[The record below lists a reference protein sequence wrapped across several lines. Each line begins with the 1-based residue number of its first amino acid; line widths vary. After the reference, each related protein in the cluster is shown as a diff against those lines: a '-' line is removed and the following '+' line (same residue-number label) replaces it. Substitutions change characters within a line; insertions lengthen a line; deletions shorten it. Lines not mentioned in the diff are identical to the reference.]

1 MAFRQPSARR
11 LTPAFALPVL
21 SLRELGAST
30 KSVAGQDAPRS
41 GQSPNSAHVG
51 DR

>member
-21 SLRELGAST
+21 SLRELGASA
-30 KSVAGQDAPRS
+30 KSVAGQEIPRS
-41 GQSPNSAHVG
+41 ALTPNSAPVEN
-51 DR
+51 R